1 MLTRM
6 LLRLTFLAAL
16 AMPLAAL
23 ALGVGPIEV
32 RSALNQNFE
41 ADIPLIVN
49 NPVELTGLA
58 VRIPR
63 QQDFD
68 QMGVERLELLSK
80 LKFAIPKPGEL
91 PVIKVTSQEPIREP
105 NFDLLL
111 EVVWP
116 RGRLFREFP
125 VHLDPELYV
134 NRRQPP
140 PPPAP
145 VLPPPP
151 IVAAAPA
158 VAAAVPVLPP
168 APPVSFDGASFYP
181 VKRGETLRAVA
192 NRVRPS
198 TAISLPQMM
207 AILVAGNPEAFTN
220 GNPNTLRAGATLR
233 VPTPQALGMPG
244 AAPASPDLAAP
255 ASPDLAAAPSPDL
268 AAASPPDLAT
278 APVEP
283 GSTLPPLLPTPPVS
297 SLSPSTDSIPPPVA
311 TTPATPPA
319 PVPVTPAPLPTPTE
333 PLKEIIP
340 QASVPQPEPPPV
352 TAAPPE
358 PVTPPPVAVAP
369 PEPVK
374 PAPVVKPPTPAIET
388 EASWM
393 DNPVVWIAMALI
405 VLAVAAMLL
414 LPLLRRTARPKPAAT
429 GPGAAEAS
437 VSVDVD
443 ASALQGQNVQPRTRR
458 TPPAAEL
465 AEVPAVAAAVAASS
479 KPTPAANLA
488 PKPAAAP
495 TPRPI
500 DDLLKDID
508 FGLGA
513 EQLSNLAGGK
523 GPAPASAGVASP
535 RLPDAEPPT
544 SPINPVSKPEVRP
557 APPPVKLEA
566 RTPPP
571 AAAPQAMD
579 LPSDLRLDGMD
590 FDFGDFG
597 SNTARSQPEEL
608 PALELKSAAERAKP
622 IELPPLSFDTFD
634 TFEPLTEPPS
644 IGAARAA
651 VNAAPASEAPAAPP
665 VSQKFEF
672 SDVSQDYQATRE
684 DSFRLDEELMGIG
697 GGSLNLGQMDLE
709 PSTGSGGSGADY
721 VETKLDLATAYLDMG
736 DQVGARGLLEDV
748 LREGDNL
755 QKTRAGEL
763 LKKLG

>member
-16 AMPLAAL
+16 AMPLSAL

-41 ADIPLIVN
+41 ADIPLIIN

-58 VRIPR
+58 VRVPR

-80 LKFAIPKPGEL
+80 LKFVIPKPGEP

-105 NFDLLL
+105 NFNLLL

-125 VHLDPELYV
+125 IHLDPDLYV

-151 IVAAAPA
+151 VVTAAPA
-158 VAAAVPVLPP
+158 ATVVPTLPP
-168 APPVSFDGASFYP
+168 APPVNFDGAALYL
-181 VKRGETLRAVA
+181 VKPGETLRAVA

-207 AILVAGNPEAFTN
+207 AVLIAGNPEAFAN

-233 VPTPQALGMPG
+233 VPTPQALGLPN
-244 AAPASPDLAAP
+244 AAPAPLDLAAAP
-255 ASPDLAAAPSPDL
+255 AAPVPSPDLAAAPAES
-268 AAASPPDLAT
+268 
-278 APVEP
+278 
-283 GSTLPPLLPTPPVS
+283 GSTVPSVPPAPPAP
-297 SLSPSTDSIPPPVA
+297 SPAPITDSIPPPAA
-311 TTPATPPA
+311 TTSVTPP
-319 PVPVTPAPLPTPTE
+319 PPLPVTPAPLPAPTE
-333 PLKEIIP
+333 PAREIIP
-340 QASVPQPEPPPV
+340 QASVPQPEPTSPPV
-352 TAAPPE
+352 AAPLPE
-358 PVTPPPVAVAP
+358 PVTPTVVAPPP

-374 PAPVVKPPTPAIET
+374 PTPAVKPPAPVIEA

-393 DNPVVWIAMALI
+393 DNPVVWIAMVLI
-405 VLAVAAMLL
+405 VVAVAAMLL
-414 LPLLRRTARPKPAAT
+414 LPLLRRTARPKPVAAS
-429 GPGAAEAS
+429 PGGA
-437 VSVDVD
+437 D
-443 ASALQGQNVQPRTRR
+443 AGLGTDDADAPPAIQDAQPRTRR
-458 TPPAAEL
+458 MPAAAAQAVE
-465 AEVPAVAAAVAASS
+465 PAVTAAMSASL
-479 KPTPAANLA
+479 KPTPAAHLA
-488 PKPAAAP
+488 PKPAEP
-495 TPRPI
+495 PKPRPI

-508 FGLGA
+508 FGLGT
-513 EQLSNLAGGK
+513 EQLSNLAGAAGTK
-523 GPAPASAGVASP
+523 SPTPASPGMAPPP

-544 SPINPVSKPEVRP
+544 SPINPVSRPETHP
-557 APPPVKLEA
+557 APPPAKLQA
-566 RTPPP
+566 RTPPAP
-571 AAAPQAMD
+571 AVPSQAID

-590 FDFGDFG
+590 FDFSDFG
-597 SNTARSQPEEL
+597 GNTARSQPEEL
-608 PALELKSAAERAKP
+608 PPLELKPAAPRTMSVD
-622 IELPPLSFDTFD
+622 LPPLMLD
-634 TFEPLTEPPS
+634 TFEPLTEPAS
-644 IGAARAA
+644 IGAARAVA
-651 VNAAPASEAPAAPP
+651 NASPVSEATPAAPP

-672 SDVSQDYQATRE
+672 SDVSQDYQSTRE

-697 GGSLNLGQMDLE
+697 GRSLDLGQMDLE
-709 PSTGSGGSGADY
+709 TSTGGGASGADY

-736 DQVGARGLLEDV
+736 DQVGARSLLEDV
-748 LREGDNL
+748 LREGDHQ

>member
-1 MLTRM
+1 MLSRI

-16 AMPLAAL
+16 AMPLGAL

-80 LKFAIPKPGEL
+80 LKFAIPKPGEP

-125 VHLDPELYV
+125 IHLDPELYV
-134 NRRQPP
+134 NRRPPP

-151 IVAAAPA
+151 VMAAVPA
-158 VAAAVPVLPP
+158 AVAVPVLPP
-168 APPVSFDGASFYP
+168 APPVSFEGASFCP
-181 VKRGETLRAVA
+181 VKPGETLRAVA

-220 GNPNTLRAGATLR
+220 GNPNTLRSGATLK
-233 VPTPQALGMPG
+233 VPTPQALGAPS
-244 AAPASPDLAAP
+244 AAPT
-255 ASPDLAAAPSPDL
+255 
-268 AAASPPDLAT
+268 PPDLAT
-278 APVEP
+278 SPVEA
-283 GSTLPPLLPTPPVS
+283 GSTLPPPLSTPPVS
-297 SLSPSTDSIPPPVA
+297 SLPPITDSIPSPGA
-311 TTPATPPA
+311 TTPVTPPA
-319 PVPVTPAPLPTPTE
+319 PVPVTPAPLPSPTE
-333 PLKEIIP
+333 PPKEIIP
-340 QASVPQPEPPPV
+340 QASVPQPEP
-352 TAAPPE
+352 T
-358 PVTPPPVAVAP
+358 PVAVAP
-369 PEPVK
+369 PESVK
-374 PAPVVKPPTPAIET
+374 PTPVAVAPPESVKPTPAVKPPTPVIET

-393 DNPVVWIAMALI
+393 DNPVVWIAMVLI

-429 GPGAAEAS
+429 GSGGAAGGVGA
-437 VSVDVD
+437 DD
-443 ASALQGQNVQPRTRR
+443 SAIQVQNAQPRTRR

-465 AEVPAVAAAVAASS
+465 AAVSAVANPASLR
-479 KPTPAANLA
+479 PTPAANLG
-488 PKPAAAP
+488 PRPAAAA

-508 FGLGA
+508 FGLGT

-523 GPAPASAGVASP
+523 GAKPASAGIAPP

-544 SPINPVSKPEVRP
+544 SPINPISRPETHP
-557 APPPVKLEA
+557 APQPAKIEA

-571 AAAPQAMD
+571 RVSPQAVD

-608 PALELKSAAERAKP
+608 PSLELKPAAPRAKP
-622 IELPPLSFDTFD
+622 IELSPLTFD

-651 VNAAPASEAPAAPP
+651 VNASSVPETPAAPP

-684 DSFRLDEELMGIG
+684 DSFRLDEELMGIN

-709 PSTGSGGSGADY
+709 TSSSGGASGADY

-736 DQVGARGLLEDV
+736 DQVGARSLLEDV
-748 LREGDNL
+748 LREGDPL

>member
-1 MLTRM
+1 MLTRI
-6 LLRLTFLAAL
+6 LLRLTLLAAL
-16 AMPLAAL
+16 AMPLGAL

-41 ADIPLIVN
+41 ADIPLIIN

-58 VRIPR
+58 VRVPR

-68 QMGVERLELLSK
+68 QMGVERLELLSM
-80 LKFAIPKPGEL
+80 LKFAIPKPGES

-105 NFDLLL
+105 NFNLLL

-140 PPPAP
+140 PPAP

-151 IVAAAPA
+151 PIVATAP
-158 VAAAVPVLPP
+158 AAAVVPTLPP

-181 VKRGETLRAVA
+181 VKSGETLRAVA

-233 VPTPQALGMPG
+233 VPTPQALGLPSAS
-244 AAPASPDLAAP
+244 AAPAPDLAV
-255 ASPDLAAAPSPDL
+255 AADP
-268 AAASPPDLAT
+268 AASP
-278 APVEP
+278 VES
-283 GSTLPPLLPTPPVS
+283 GSMLPPVPPAPLTP
-297 SLSPSTDSIPPPVA
+297 SPAPITDSIPPSGA
-311 TTPATPPA
+311 TTSVTTPPLLY
-319 PVPVTPAPLPTPTE
+319 PVTPAPLPTPTE
-333 PLKEIIP
+333 PLQEIVP
-340 QASVPQPEPPPV
+340 QASVPQPEPSPSPV
-352 TAAPPE
+352 VAPPPE
-358 PVTPPPVAVAP
+358 PATQTVVAPPP

-374 PAPVVKPPTPAIET
+374 PTPAVKPPAPVIET

-393 DNPVVWIAMALI
+393 DNPVVWIAMLLI

-414 LPLLRRTARPKPAAT
+414 LPLLRRTARPKPAAA
-429 GPGAAEAS
+429 GPSGVGADDS
-437 VSVDVD
+437 STQVQDS
-443 ASALQGQNVQPRTRR
+443 QPRTRR
-458 TPPAAEL
+458 TPAAVGDL
-465 AEVPAVAAAVAASS
+465 ATGPVEAAAPMPKPASEL
-479 KPTPAANLA
+479 T
-488 PKPAAAP
+488 PKPAAP
-495 TPRPI
+495 PKPRPI

-508 FGLGA
+508 FGLGT
-513 EQLSNLAGGK
+513 EQLSNLAGAAGAK
-523 GPAPASAGVASP
+523 SPAPASAGIAPPP

-544 SPINPVSKPEVRP
+544 SPINPASRPETHPVPHP
-557 APPPVKLEA
+557 AKLEA

-571 AAAPQAMD
+571 PAVSPQAVD

-597 SNTARSQPEEL
+597 SDTARSQPEEL
-608 PALELKSAAERAKP
+608 PPLELKPAAPRATSVD
-622 IELPPLSFDTFD
+622 LSPLTLD

-644 IGAARAA
+644 IGAARAVA
-651 VNAAPASEAPAAPP
+651 NAALVPAPAAPP
-665 VSQKFEF
+665 ISQKFEF

-697 GGSLNLGQMDLE
+697 GKSLDLGQMDLE
-709 PSTGSGGSGADY
+709 ASTGGGASGADY

-736 DQVGARGLLEDV
+736 DQVGARSLLEDV
-748 LREGDNL
+748 LREGDHQ